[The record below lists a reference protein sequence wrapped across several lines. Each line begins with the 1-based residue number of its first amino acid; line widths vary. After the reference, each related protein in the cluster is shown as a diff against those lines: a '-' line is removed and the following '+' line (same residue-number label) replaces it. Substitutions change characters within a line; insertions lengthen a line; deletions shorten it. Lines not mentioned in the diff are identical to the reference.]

1 MRKKNKL
8 LILAGLALTAVIA
21 SGCTT
26 IHPAVSNVVD
36 LKGTDFRQEMKA
48 GQACEYYVLFF
59 GPFGSRDLTTAV
71 RAGDIKDLRLVE
83 YKSDFYVL
91 GGRHCVKVRG
101 F

>member
-1 MRKKNKL
+1 
-8 LILAGLALTAVIA
+8 
-21 SGCTT
+21 
-26 IHPAVSNVVD
+26 

-83 YKSDFYVL
+83 YRTL
-91 GGRHCVKVRG
+91 Q
-101 F
+101 